1 MTINLNNCELIEIN
15 VPDTG
20 AGIEA
25 EYAYINKK
33 HGPFGIA
40 WKLVRQ
46 RVQTFTSESGSFV
59 KEVDIFTIKLW
70 NDKTEDI
77 VFDITSFY
85 GK

>member
-1 MTINLNNCELIEIN
+1 MTINLNDCELLEIN
-15 VPDTG
+15 ASDTVE
-20 AGIEA
+20 GIEA

-46 RVQTFTSESGSFV
+46 SVQTFTTESGGAP
-59 KEVDIFTIKLW
+59 KEIDVFTIKLW

>member
-1 MTINLNNCELIEIN
+1 MTINLNDCELIEIN
-15 VPDTG
+15 APDTG

-46 RVQTFTSESGSFV
+46 RVQTFMPESGGHA
-59 KEVDIFTIKLW
+59 KEVDVFTIKLW

-77 VFDITSFY
+77 AFDITSFY

>member
-1 MTINLNNCELIEIN
+1 MAIDLNDFELIEIN
-15 VPDTG
+15 ASDTG
-20 AGIEA
+20 EGIQA

-46 RVQTFTSESGSFV
+46 KVQTFTPESGGAP
-59 KEVDIFTIKLW
+59 KEVDVFTIKLS
-70 NDKTEDI
+70 NEKVELI
-77 VFDITSFY
+77 AFDITSFY